1 MRFYFEEHDED
12 SLFDYETLLADFS
25 ELVGEILPDAK
36 GLLHDMVDEGAY
48 ILQEC
53 YEKYLRKNHFVSGKL
68 VDSIGYTISV
78 NEAKRMVAA
87 LVGPV
92 GRHHGVNTS
101 TKGTHR
107 SKTGQGKSYSRKHHG
122 MKKGVSAQEVGFF
135 LEFGTPRI
143 KATHWMEKANEIAEE
158 KIFAAQEAIYDKY
171 LKLFFE
177 KHNK

>member
-1 MRFYFEEHDED
+1 
-12 SLFDYETLLADFS
+12 
-25 ELVGEILPDAK
+25 
-36 GLLHDMVDEGAY
+36 
-48 ILQEC
+48 
-53 YEKYLRKNHFVSGKL
+53 
-68 VDSIGYTISV
+68 
-78 NEAKRMVAA
+78 
-87 LVGPV
+87 
-92 GRHHGVNTS
+92 
-101 TKGTHR
+101 
-107 SKTGQGKSYSRKHHG
+107 